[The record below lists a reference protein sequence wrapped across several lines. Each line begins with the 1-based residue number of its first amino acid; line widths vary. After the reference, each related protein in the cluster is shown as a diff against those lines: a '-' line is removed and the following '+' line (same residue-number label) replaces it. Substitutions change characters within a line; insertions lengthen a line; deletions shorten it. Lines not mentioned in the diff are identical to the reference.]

1 MGIVAA
7 GQDISRYYKDFKNG
21 MVSPHTEKYKHK
33 MPGGQYSNL
42 EQQAKAVG
50 LGDYQ
55 VIKFH

>member
-1 MGIVAA
+1 
-7 GQDISRYYKDFKNG
+7 